1 MDNQNIEKKVFQSAE
16 AFIAYLEKKS
26 EVHSRM
32 KKYTLPNSLLDGF
45 DMFEFAKYT
54 TNKDMY
60 TVLMRAEPFS
70 EFDAFYN
77 CLDTDRDMDHIK
89 TFSFKRAEEIVKKYK
104 ELSDVVFDVATSP
117 LNDVYGDVYDELIA
131 PLTEEEKK
139 EESLSKEEWEI
150 YFCVNDQYQME
161 ANRIV
166 KVMEKL
172 IKKGKEIATTAESLT
187 KEETDKKQV
196 EILILLEE
204 AKDKSNMDA
213 EQMLRTAM
221 NIHAQTQLNVLQGPE
236 MNN

>member
-1 MDNQNIEKKVFQSAE
+1 MAYFKSNEAE
-16 AFIAYLEKKS
+16 TGNLYPAA
-26 EVHSRM
+26 EVADEE
-32 KKYTLPNSLLDGF
+32 YDDGF
-45 DMFEFAKYT
+45 DEL
-54 TNKDMY
+54 NG
-60 TVLMRAEPFS
+60 
-70 EFDAFYN
+70 
-77 CLDTDRDMDHIK
+77 
-89 TFSFKRAEEIVKKYK
+89 EE
-104 ELSDVVFDVATSP
+104 ELP
-117 LNDVYGDVYDELIA
+117 EI
-131 PLTEEEKK
+131 TEEEKK

-196 EILILLEE
+196 ELLILLEE